1 MEQQIISQIRYDGG
15 KIGKTI
21 LKGKK
26 QWASVLLK
34 KEKKKKKKQSTLVD
48 SAHCYVYMVP
58 NLCGPVYLLN
68 INAYQ
73 YVLWCCSAD
82 QYDCH
87 IIACSDSVF
96 LQISEYL
103 PLEFSLMY

>member
-1 MEQQIISQIRYDGG
+1 MGG
-15 KIGKTI
+15 KLVKQYWRGKSNEHQFYI

-26 QWASVLLK
+26 K
-34 KEKKKKKKQSTLVD
+34 RKKKQSTLVD

-58 NLCGPVYLLN
+58 NLSGLSGPVYLLN

-73 YVLWCCSAD
+73 YVLWCWTAD
-82 QYDCH
+82 QYDCR